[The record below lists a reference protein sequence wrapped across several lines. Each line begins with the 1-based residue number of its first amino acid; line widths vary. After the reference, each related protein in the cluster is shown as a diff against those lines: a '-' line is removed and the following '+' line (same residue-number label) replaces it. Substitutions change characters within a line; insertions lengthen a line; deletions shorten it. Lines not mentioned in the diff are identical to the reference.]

1 MRPWYFAHLDL
12 DPTEDTGAIRR
23 AYAVA
28 LKRIDQDSEREAFE
42 RLREAYQRALDWARS
57 PPGEDDADFD
67 EVEAE
72 AEDEGPEYRGEPA
85 AADAVPVEVAH
96 AARIDRAPGPADAAA
111 IDLAAAAAAEE
122 RADAIAEWIDRLM
135 AEETPG
141 LLAQALAQA
150 LADPRLAHLDA
161 RYEFER
167 RLLEALH
174 DDPDGRL
181 PLFEAAAVAFDWR
194 GDQLRL
200 LGGGPDAAWLDRVID
215 QIDHWEGQSRLVRRQ
230 RERLL
235 ARIGPRPSPLGL
247 LHDGPLLAELYDDYP
262 DWLVLRLA
270 PGRIALWEAAQAG
283 LSPHWH
289 RLARIAAFLDPRG
302 MTTLRFVGL
311 MFAAA
316 MIIAFV
322 QGWNRHGSDALPV
335 GDDALPAEPAL
346 AYEFT
351 GPGGPEACGMVES
364 FATESNWLAVDD
376 SLAQGLLA
384 TRILDCRMRGLWPAR
399 HDALADCL
407 RAERLAALQADR
419 PENLTRCDVPAADSA
434 E

>member
-57 PPGEDDADFD
+57 PPVGDDADFD
-67 EVEAE
+67 EMA
-72 AEDEGPEYRGEPA
+72 AEDEGLEYWVEPA

-96 AARIDRAPGPADAAA
+96 AARIDRAPGPADDAA
-111 IDLAAAAAAEE
+111 IDLAAEAEE
-122 RADAIAEWIDRLM
+122 RGEAIAEWVERLM
-135 AEETPG
+135 AEGAPG
-141 LLAQALAQA
+141 LLPQA

-174 DDPDGRL
+174 GDPDGRL
-181 PLFEAAAVAFDWR
+181 PLFEAAAAAFDWR

-200 LGGGPDAAWLDRVID
+200 LGGGPETVWLDRVID

-247 LHDGPLLAELYDDYP
+247 LHDGPLLADLYDDYP
-262 DWLVLRLA
+262 DWLALRLA
-270 PGRIALWEAAQAG
+270 PGRIALWETAQGG

-289 RLARIAAFLDPRG
+289 RLARVAAFLDPRG

-322 QGWNRHGSDALPV
+322 QGWNRQVADNALVDVASDAPV
-335 GDDALPAEPAL
+335 L
-346 AYEFT
+346 AYEMT
-351 GPGGPEACGMVES
+351 GPNGPETCETVES
-364 FATESNWLAVDD
+364 FAAESNWLSVDD
-376 SLAQGLLA
+376 DLARALLV
-384 TRILDCRMRGLWPAR
+384 TRILDCRAHGWWTAR
-399 HDALADCL
+399 HAGLADCL
-407 RAERLAALQADR
+407 RAERLAALQTDR
-419 PENLTRCDVPAADSA
+419 PEDFARCDLPAADTA

>member
-57 PPGEDDADFD
+57 PPVGDDADFD
-67 EVEAE
+67 EMA
-72 AEDEGPEYRGEPA
+72 AEDEGPEYWVEPA

-96 AARIDRAPGPADAAA
+96 AARIDRAPGPADDAA
-111 IDLAAAAAAEE
+111 IDLAAEAEE
-122 RADAIAEWIDRLM
+122 RGEAIAEWVERLM
-135 AEETPG
+135 AEDAPA
-141 LLAQALAQA
+141 LLPQA

-167 RLLEALH
+167 RLLDALH
-174 DDPDGRL
+174 GDPDGRL
-181 PLFEAAAVAFDWR
+181 PLFEAAAAAFDWR

-200 LGGGPDAAWLDRVID
+200 LGDGPETVWLDRVID
-215 QIDHWEGQSRLVRRQ
+215 QVDHWETQPKLVRRQ

-235 ARIGPRPSPLGL
+235 ARIGPRPGPLGL
-247 LHDGPLLAELYDDYP
+247 LHDGPLLIELYDEYP
-262 DWLVLRLA
+262 DWLAMRLPA
-270 PGRIALWEAAQAG
+270 GRIALWETAQES

-289 RLARIAAFLDPRG
+289 RLARLAAFLDPRG

-311 MFAAA
+311 MFASA

-322 QGWNRHGSDALPV
+322 QGWNRQAADIVPV
-335 GDDALPAEPAL
+335 GADTIAADPAL

-351 GPGGPEACGMVES
+351 GPAGPEACEMVES

-407 RAERLAALQADR
+407 RAERLSALQADR
-419 PENLTRCDVPAADSA
+419 PENLTRCDVPAAAGA

>member
-57 PPGEDDADFD
+57 PPVEDDADFD
-67 EVEAE
+67 EAE
-72 AEDEGPEYRGEPA
+72 IADEEPERWVEPA

-96 AARIDRAPGPADAAA
+96 AARIDRDEGPVDDDD
-111 IDLAAAAAAEE
+111 IDLAAEAEE
-122 RADAIAEWIDRLM
+122 RAAAIADWVARLM
-135 AEETPG
+135 DEDAPD
-141 LLAQALAQA
+141 LLAQA
-150 LADPRLAHLDA
+150 LADPRLGHLDA

-167 RLLEALH
+167 QLLEALH
-174 DDPDGRL
+174 ADPDGRL
-181 PLFEAAAVAFDWR
+181 ALFEAAAAAFDWR

-200 LGGGPDAAWLDRVID
+200 LGGGPETVWLDRVID
-215 QIDHWEGQSRLVRRQ
+215 QIDHWESQSRIVRRQ

-235 ARIGPRPSPLGL
+235 ARIGPRPGPLGL
-247 LHDGPLLAELYDDYP
+247 LHDGPLLSDLYDDYP
-262 DWLVLRLA
+262 DWLAMRLPA
-270 PGRIALWEAAQAG
+270 GRIALWETAQAG

-289 RLARIAAFLDPRG
+289 RLARAAAFLDPRG

-322 QGWNRHGSDALPV
+322 QGWNRQVADQEPV
-335 GDDALPAEPAL
+335 AIDALPAEPAL

-351 GPGGPEACGMVES
+351 GPSGPEACGMVES

-399 HDALADCL
+399 YDTLADCL

-419 PENLTRCDVPAADSA
+419 PENLTRCDLPAADVA